1 MSIPPR
7 YLWCLAVA
15 MRKSHPLRRGSG
27 GARRGG
33 SRAHI
38 TITAPASGIAEG
50 PLTFPGT
57 PPVTDRRG
65 AFAGELARA
74 HSELEQARAQVAER
88 EREIER
94 LRTAQITDGSDPRLI
109 DFWEK
114 AGRIADHADFC
125 QEYDRLAEAMN
136 GTPRCRDWEVEAE
149 VTVTVCPPTKDLK
162 RSSPARTSSSCTPQA
177 RAGRQLLLRLLTGGG
192 EDLLDPASWSK
203 SRAPSS
209 PRPTRSSV
217 RATAPSPHHRT
228 APRTGWSITRR
239 ASQDLDGIGSMN
251 AQRFTFQD
259 GAPSLGQSVGAAP
272 QTVPPPG
279 PEMRP
284 GLAIGGPEPWA
295 PARCCHGQ

>member
-1 MSIPPR
+1 MTD
-7 YLWCLAVA
+7 
-15 MRKSHPLRRGSG
+15 
-27 GARRGG
+27 
-33 SRAHI
+33 I

-192 EDLLDPASWSK
+192 EDLFDPASWSK
-203 SRAPSS
+203 SPSAVFAKTDEVFGPGHGTFATS
-209 PRPTRSSV
+209 PDGTEDWMVYHSARFSGS
-217 RATAPSPHHRT
+217 
-228 APRTGWSITRR
+228 GWDRV
-239 ASQDLDGIGSMN
+239 MN
-251 AQRFTFQD
+251 AKRFTFQD
-259 GAPSLGQSVGAAP
+259 GAPSFGQSVGAAP

>member
-1 MSIPPR
+1 MTD
-7 YLWCLAVA
+7 
-15 MRKSHPLRRGSG
+15 
-27 GARRGG
+27 
-33 SRAHI
+33 I

-74 HSELEQARAQVAER
+74 HSELELARAQVAER

-149 VTVTVCPPTKDLK
+149 VTVTVCPPPPPQ
-162 RSSPARTSSSCTPQA
+162 RRTSSDRHRRERLPRVLRKRELDDNYCYGCSLAAVRTCSTPP
-177 RAGRQLLLRLLTGGG
+177 RG
-192 EDLLDPASWSK
+192 PSH
-203 SRAPSS
+203 RAPSS

-239 ASQDLDGIGSMN
+239 ASQDLDGIGS
-251 AQRFTFQD
+251 
-259 GAPSLGQSVGAAP
+259 
-272 QTVPPPG
+272 
-279 PEMRP
+279 
-284 GLAIGGPEPWA
+284 
-295 PARCCHGQ
+295 